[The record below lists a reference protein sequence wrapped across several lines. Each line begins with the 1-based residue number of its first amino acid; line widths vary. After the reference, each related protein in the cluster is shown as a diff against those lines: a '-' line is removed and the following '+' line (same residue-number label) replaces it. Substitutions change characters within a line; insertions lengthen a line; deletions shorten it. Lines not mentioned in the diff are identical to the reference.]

1 MPLQAY
7 LKIEKIE
14 GECTHSGHDNWIEVI
29 SCSHGLNQPI
39 TMSGSSTGGL
49 QAGKADHERFTILKQ
64 TDAASPKL
72 AQHCCTGAG
81 VGTVTVEMCRDVGET
96 TPFMTIE
103 MEDAV
108 VASWTPTASQGDA
121 DLPDESVSFA
131 YEKISWTY
139 DQTGTSTPGASGQ
152 VVGNFNRRTGKPD

>member
-14 GECTHSGHDNWIEVI
+14 GESTHATHDKWIEVI
-29 SCSHGLNQPI
+29 SCVHGLNQPI

-49 QAGKADHERFTILKQ
+49 QAGKADHEMYTIVKQ
-64 TDAASPKL
+64 TDKASPKL
-72 AQHCCTGAG
+72 AQHCCTGEG
-81 VGTVTVEMCRDVGET
+81 VGTVTVEFCRDIGET

-108 VASWTPTASQGDA
+108 VASLNPSASQGDT

-131 YEKISWTY
+131 YEKITWTY
-139 DQTGTSTPGASGQ
+139 DQTGTSTGATGQ